1 MRDEK
6 SSQKEKRKEIFE
18 NWIWKVFPNRKKR
31 GKKKT
36 RARKKNVTNTKNQKV
51 KGVGWMPWHY
61 MAKKDVTTCE
71 KLRRVGSEHRLADI
85 RMGEPDTSKVVSP
98 TDEKDSQWGGNLG
111 NWNILVPRGKER
123 EIDSPSSGER
133 KGKSPN
139 RRDTGFR
146 TTKSECVCVDESF
159 ERWTKEGES
168 PVVETQE
175 CSEWDPEYG
184 EARGTLSED
193 TQTTAKG

>member
-1 MRDEK
+1 MLSK
-6 SSQKEKRKEIFE
+6 KKKKEKRSLKTGY
-18 NWIWKVFPNRKKR
+18 
-31 GKKKT
+31 GKFFRIEKNVERKKT